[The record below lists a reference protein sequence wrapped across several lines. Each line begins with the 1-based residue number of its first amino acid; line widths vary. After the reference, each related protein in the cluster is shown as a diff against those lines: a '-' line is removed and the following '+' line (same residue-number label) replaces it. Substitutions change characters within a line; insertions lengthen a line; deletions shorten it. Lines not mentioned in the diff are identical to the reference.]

1 MSKNLLNLLLIIA
14 SFALYY
20 VAIKPLYTG
29 VGGVMQPEYGIKT
42 LSALNSQYDDT
53 LSKADDIMKQADTL
67 RAQYARVTPEY
78 KAKMA
83 IMVPD
88 SVDQVHLLSEVR
100 GIGEDAGFALTDIL
114 FTEGSGGG
122 TSPKGTVSISFSVK
136 TTYPRFKVLMNNFE
150 KSLRL
155 FSVDSVTFAVPT
167 KEGELTTYQ
176 VKLQTYYLK

>member
-1 MSKNLLNLLLIIA
+1 MSKNLLHLLLIIA
-14 SFALYY
+14 SFSLYY

-29 VGGVMQPEYGIKT
+29 VGGVMQPEKSIQT
-42 LSALNSQYDDT
+42 LSALNTQYDDT
-53 LSKADDIMKQADTL
+53 LSKADDIMRQAETL
-67 RAQYARVTPEY
+67 RAQYAKITSED

-114 FTEGSGGG
+114 FTEGGTGG
-122 TSPKGTVSISFSVK
+122 VSSRSAAFISFSVK

-155 FSVDSVTFAVPT
+155 FSIDSVTFAVPT
-167 KEGELTTYQ
+167 KEGDLTTYQ